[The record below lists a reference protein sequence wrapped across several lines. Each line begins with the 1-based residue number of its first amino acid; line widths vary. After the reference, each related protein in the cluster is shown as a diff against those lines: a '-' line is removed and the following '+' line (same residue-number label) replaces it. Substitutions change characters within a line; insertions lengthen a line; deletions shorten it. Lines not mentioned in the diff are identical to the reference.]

1 MGNSWADRKP
11 NQELCSR
18 RVLMHS
24 ELQEAKV
31 RIPGIPGAS
40 EPSFRTRDRRWM
52 GLDALVRE
60 TCAHLEEE
68 GLSVSPVAAKATIQ
82 LARFIVQEPIE
93 RDTDALVETI
103 VERLRARRV
112 LIPANMA
119 LAVLTAY
126 AHVIVVLD
134 VLEINEFA

>member
-1 MGNSWADRKP
+1 M
-11 NQELCSR
+11 
-18 RVLMHS
+18 
-24 ELQEAKV
+24 

-60 TCAHLEEE
+60 TCAHLEEDD
-68 GLSVSPVAAKATIQ
+68 LFVSPVAAKATIQ
-82 LARFIVQEPIE
+82 LARLVVQEPVD
-93 RDTDALVETI
+93 RDTGQLVETI
-103 VERLRARRV
+103 VKRLRARRV
-112 LIPANMA
+112 IIPPNTA